1 MNDDDDEDAD
11 DEDRIDTINLLI
23 KFLLKLIKD
32 VFIFPNNELVKKI
45 FFNRKIKSF
54 FFFTRRIGRHFLQ
67 LQAAIEVLRI
77 LEISEV
83 FHSFLPT
90 DYVEL
95 FTAAT
100 VRFF

>member
-11 DEDRIDTINLLI
+11 DEDRIDTINLLM

-54 FFFTRRIGRHFLQ
+54 CFFYSKNRSTFFTTTSSH
-67 LQAAIEVLRI
+67 
-77 LEISEV
+77 
-83 FHSFLPT
+83 
-90 DYVEL
+90 
-95 FTAAT
+95 
-100 VRFF
+100 